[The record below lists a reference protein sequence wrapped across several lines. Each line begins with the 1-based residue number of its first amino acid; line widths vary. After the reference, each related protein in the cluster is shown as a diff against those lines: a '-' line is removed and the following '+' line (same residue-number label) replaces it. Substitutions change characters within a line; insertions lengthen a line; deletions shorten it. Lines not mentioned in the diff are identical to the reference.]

1 MKLIAFARDGRRSI
15 GVVRDDS
22 VVDVTLRKP
31 AWTTL
36 VDVLRHDGL
45 EELRSISQSAADY
58 PLADVDLLKPI
69 NRPDKIL
76 CVGVNYRDR
85 PGEYRDGADP
95 PRYPSLFVRFP
106 GSLVAH
112 GDALIRPRESIELD
126 YEGEL
131 AIVIGRAGRRIADAQ
146 ARDYIAG
153 FTVANDGSVRDWI
166 RQGKFNVTPGKNFE
180 RSGSLGPWLV
190 TADDVP
196 DGPLRVR
203 TTVNGELRQDA
214 TTDQML
220 FPIPHLIAYISSFCE
235 LSPGDLILTGTPSGA
250 GARFYPPRYLVPG
263 DVVEVDV
270 SHVGT
275 LINTVAADE

>member
-1 MKLIAFARDGRRSI
+1 MKLIAFSRDGRRSI
-15 GVVRDDS
+15 GIVRGDGVIDIG
-22 VVDVTLRKP
+22 LRRP
-31 AWTTL
+31 EWTTL
-36 VDVLRHDGL
+36 VDVLRADGIADL
-45 EELRSISQSAADY
+45 QSIAESPADIA
-58 PLADVDLLKPI
+58 LADVDLLKPI
-69 NRPDKIL
+69 DRPDKIL

-85 PGEYRDGADP
+85 PAEYRDGAEA

-106 GSLVAH
+106 DSLVPHGAH
-112 GDALIRPRESIELD
+112 LIRPRESTDFD

-131 AIVIGRAGRRIADAQ
+131 AIVIGRAGRRIAEAR

-153 FTVANDGSVRDWI
+153 FTIANDGSVRDWI
-166 RQGKFNVTPGKNFE
+166 RHGKFNVTPGKNFE

-190 TADDVP
+190 TADEVP
-196 DGPLRVR
+196 DEPLRVR

-220 FPIPHLIAYISSFCE
+220 FPIPHLIAYVSSFCT
-235 LSPGDLILTGTPSGA
+235 LLPGDLILTGTPAGA
-250 GARFYPPRYLVPG
+250 GARFDPPRYLVPG

-275 LINTVAADE
+275 LANVVADE